1 VTACAQIAPLHQLL
15 TSRSLLPTSRGSPPA
30 SLDSGRADAG
40 DFNSVRTDLAQAGVW
55 EPRMLGYVD
64 APDLAKLMSGAS
76 VFGYPSLYEGF
87 GLAPLDS
94 MASGAA

>member
-1 VTACAQIAPLHQLL
+1 
-15 TSRSLLPTSRGSPPA
+15 
-30 SLDSGRADAG
+30 
-40 DFNSVRTDLAQAGVW
+40 
-55 EPRMLGYVD
+55 MLGYVD